1 MSPPPQGL
9 DLRATPP
16 WREPLTCSF
25 AIGCR
30 VTHRVYRRNL
40 STAYHECRTQP
51 YARERAP
58 HRQHAGRSRRVALE
72 GVAVPYAAIGA
83 PWRPPYSSLH
93 ESGSHRLFDGV
104 PPTALRS
111 WDFAA
116 TLAPWAGGVT
126 GQPGRPSTFP
136 VRRRSL
142 AAPYGQS
149 PRRERSRPP
158 RTARRRPRSPRTGH
172 TSHSDR

>member
-1 MSPPPQGL
+1 MSATERSPVHGTSPPPQGS
-9 DLRATPP
+9 DPRATPP

-25 AIGCR
+25 AICSR

-40 STAYHECRTQP
+40 STPYQECPTQP
-51 YARERAP
+51 YAGERAP
-58 HRQHAGRSRRVALE
+58 HRRHAGRSREGGLE
-72 GVAVPYAAIGA
+72 GVAVPYAAKGA

-126 GQPGRPSTFP
+126 G
-136 VRRRSL
+136 
-142 AAPYGQS
+142 
-149 PRRERSRPP
+149 
-158 RTARRRPRSPRTGH
+158 TARPALYFPRSSSIACCTIR
-172 TSHSDR
+172 SIAS